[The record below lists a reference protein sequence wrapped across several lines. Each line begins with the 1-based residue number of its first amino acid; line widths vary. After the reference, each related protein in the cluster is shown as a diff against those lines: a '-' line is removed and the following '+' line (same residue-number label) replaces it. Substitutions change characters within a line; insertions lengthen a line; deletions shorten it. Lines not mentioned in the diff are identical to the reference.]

1 MHSILHPYVNRY
13 GMKMKKLVVGAL
25 ALLMSVSAFG
35 SCNVTAKEEELKIVN
50 ADMYTQEVR
59 NYLSAEDEYE
69 QIMAL
74 RAADIYDKQL
84 TSISWEEQNSA
95 DTYVV
100 VLSTDAN
107 MHEKREYTVDGDA
120 TEYTFNALIPGTKYY
135 VKVQSFDGSTLLYET
150 KVQAFTTQSDFC
162 QRIVNV
168 DGVSNVRDIG
178 GYKAQGT
185 STVKYGMIYRG
196 ARLNAMTDDGIAT
209 FTQELGIKT
218 ELDVRYGT
226 DGGKVVELAGVA
238 YKQLGM
244 WAYNSILPDTC
255 QPKVSGAGLFD
266 PRTIEGIKG
275 VFETI
280 ANPSNLPVY
289 IHCTAG
295 ADRTGT
301 ICYLINGVLG
311 VEYSDLVQD
320 FELTSF
326 SEQGRRW
333 RSSVK
338 NWEFESEGVMQ
349 NDEKNFVAFGQMH
362 SLMMQ
367 WYAPNGETLQTAIEN
382 YLTSVCGISMDTI
395 GAVRENLLA

>member
-1 MHSILHPYVNRY
+1 MQIRKWVAS
-13 GMKMKKLVVGAL
+13 AL
-25 ALLMSVSAFG
+25 TFFISVSLFSA
-35 SCNVTAKEEELKIVN
+35 CNLTNKDELQITN
-50 ADMYTQEVR
+50 TQMYSQEVCD
-59 NYLSAEDEYE
+59 YLRAEDDYE

-74 RAADIYDKQL
+74 QSADIYDKQR
-84 TSISWEEQNSA
+84 TTVRWERQENA
-95 DTYVV
+95 DSYTAVLSKNADMSHEMQYVV
-100 VLSTDAN
+100 
-107 MHEKREYTVDGDA
+107 DGSE
-120 TEYTFNALIPGTKYY
+120 TEYTFNALIPNTKYY
-135 VKVQSFDGSTLLYET
+135 VKVQSHDENGKLLHET
-150 KVQAFTTQSDFC
+150 KMQSFTTQGDFC

-178 GYKAQGT
+178 GYEAQGN
-185 STVKYGMIYRG
+185 SKVQYGLIYRG
-196 ARLNAMTDDGIAT
+196 ARLNAITDKGIAT

-218 ELDVRYGT
+218 EIDVRYGT
-226 DGGKVVELAGVA
+226 DGGKAVDMEGVA

-266 PRTIEGIKG
+266 ARTIDGIKG
-275 VFETI
+275 VFEAI
-280 ANPSNLPVY
+280 ANPDNLPVY

-311 VEYSDLVQD
+311 VEYEGLVQD

-338 NWEFESEGVMQ
+338 NWEFESSGVMQ
-349 NDEKNFVAFGQMH
+349 NDEKNFIAFGQMH

-367 WYAPNGETLQTAIEN
+367 WYAPNGETLQKAIEN
-382 YLTSVCGISMDTI
+382 YLTSVCDISMQTI
-395 GAVRENLLA
+395 YAVRENLLA

>member
-1 MHSILHPYVNRY
+1 MHPYVKYRC
-13 GMKMKKLVVGAL
+13 GMRMKKFIASVLAVFMSLSILGA
-25 ALLMSVSAFG
+25 
-35 SCNVTAKEEELKIVN
+35 CNFSSKEELQIKNIE
-50 ADMYTQEVR
+50 MYSKEVR
-59 NYLSAEDEYE
+59 DYLLAEDDYE

-74 RAADIYDKQL
+74 QSADIYDKQL
-84 TSISWEEQNSA
+84 TSVSWEQQENA
-95 DTYVV
+95 AKYIVE
-100 VLSTDAN
+100 LSTNAD
-107 MHEKREYTVDGDA
+107 MKDSIEYSVDGIE
-120 TEYTFNALIPGTKYY
+120 TEYIFNALIPNTTYY
-135 VKVQSFDGSTLLYET
+135 VKLLAYDVNDQLTHET
-150 KVQAFTTQSDFC
+150 KTQSFTTQSDFC

-178 GYKAQGT
+178 GYNAQGN
-185 STVKYGMIYRG
+185 SKVKYGLIYRG
-196 ARLNAMTDDGIAT
+196 ARLNAITDKGIAT

-226 DGGKVVELAGVA
+226 DGGKAVELEGVA
-238 YKQLGM
+238 YQQLGM

-266 PRTIEGIKG
+266 ARTIDGIKG
-275 VFETI
+275 VFEAI
-280 ANPSNLPVY
+280 ANPENLPVY

-311 VEYSDLVQD
+311 VAYEDLVQD

-333 RSSVK
+333 RSSVR

-367 WYAPNGETLQTAIEN
+367 YYAPNGETLQKAIEN
-382 YLTSVCGISMDTI
+382 YLTSVCDVSMETI
-395 GAVRENLLA
+395 DAVRENLLV

>member
-1 MHSILHPYVNRY
+1 MRIKKYIASI
-13 GMKMKKLVVGAL
+13 L
-25 ALLMSVSAFG
+25 ALLITTSVLSACNFG
-35 SCNVTAKEEELKIVN
+35 MLSKEELQITN
-50 ADMYTQEVR
+50 TQMYSQEVCD
-59 NYLSAEDEYE
+59 YLGAADDYE

-74 RAADIYDKQL
+74 QAADIYDKQL
-84 TSISWEEQNSA
+84 TAVSWEQQTNA
-95 DTYVV
+95 DKYAVI
-100 VLSTDAN
+100 LSTNAEMKDG
-107 MHEKREYTVDGDA
+107 REYFVDGTK
-120 TEYTFNALIPGTKYY
+120 TEYTFNALIPNTKYY
-135 VKVQSFDGSTLLYET
+135 VKVQAFDGNSQLHET
-150 KVQAFTTQSDFC
+150 KVQSFTTQGDYC

-178 GYKAQGT
+178 GYNAEGNSK
-185 STVKYGMIYRG
+185 VKYGLIYRG
-196 ARLNAMTDDGIAT
+196 ARLNAITDKGVAT

-226 DGGKVVELAGVA
+226 DGGKVVDMEGVA

-255 QPKVSGAGLFD
+255 QPKASGAGLFD
-266 PRTIEGIKG
+266 ERTIDGIKG

-280 ANPSNLPVY
+280 AQPENLPVY

-301 ICYLINGVLG
+301 ICYLIGGVLG
-311 VEYSDLVQD
+311 VAYEDLVQD

-338 NWEFESEGVMQ
+338 NWEFENEGVMQ

-367 WYAPNGETLQTAIEN
+367 WYAPNGETLQKAIEN
-382 YLTSVCGISMDTI
+382 YLTSVCDISMQTI
-395 GAVRENLLA
+395 YAVRENLLA

>member
-1 MHSILHPYVNRY
+1 MQIRKWVAS
-13 GMKMKKLVVGAL
+13 AL
-25 ALLMSVSAFG
+25 TFFISVSLFSACDFL
-35 SCNVTAKEEELKIVN
+35 SKEEELQITN
-50 ADMYTQEVR
+50 TQMYSQEVCD
-59 NYLSAEDEYE
+59 YLRAEDDYE

-74 RAADIYDKQL
+74 QSADIYDKQL
-84 TSISWEEQNSA
+84 TTVRWETQENA
-95 DTYVV
+95 DSYTV
-100 VLSTDAN
+100 VLSTDKG
-107 MHEKREYTVDGDA
+107 EKDGGRYALNGDE
-120 TEYTFNALIPGTKYY
+120 TEYTFSALIPNTTYY
-135 VKVQSFDGSTLLYET
+135 VKVQSHDENGKLLHET
-150 KVQAFTTQSDFC
+150 KMQSFTTQGDFC

-168 DGVSNVRDIG
+168 DGLSNVRDIG
-178 GYKAQGT
+178 GYEAQGN
-185 STVKYGMIYRG
+185 SKVQYGLIYRG
-196 ARLNAMTDDGIAT
+196 ARLNAITDEGIAT

-218 ELDVRYGT
+218 EIDVRYGT
-226 DGGKVVELAGVA
+226 DGGKAVDMEGVA

-266 PRTIEGIKG
+266 ARTIDGIKG
-275 VFETI
+275 VFESI
-280 ANPSNLPVY
+280 ANPDNLPVY

-311 VEYSDLVQD
+311 VEYEGLVQD

-338 NWEFESEGVMQ
+338 NWEFESSGVMQ
-349 NDEKNFVAFGQMH
+349 NDEKNFIAFGQMH

-367 WYAPNGETLQTAIEN
+367 WYAPNGETLQKAIEN
-382 YLTSVCGISMDTI
+382 YLTSVCDISMQTI
-395 GAVRENLLA
+395 YAVRENLLA

>member
-1 MHSILHPYVNRY
+1 MRIKKYIASI
-13 GMKMKKLVVGAL
+13 L
-25 ALLMSVSAFG
+25 ALLITTSVLSACNFG
-35 SCNVTAKEEELKIVN
+35 MLSKEELQITN
-50 ADMYTQEVR
+50 TQMYSQEVCD
-59 NYLSAEDEYE
+59 YLGAADDYE

-74 RAADIYDKQL
+74 QAADIYDKQL
-84 TSISWEEQNSA
+84 TAVSWEQQKNA
-95 DTYVV
+95 DKYAVI
-100 VLSTDAN
+100 LSTNAEMKDG
-107 MHEKREYTVDGDA
+107 REYFVDGTK
-120 TEYTFNALIPGTKYY
+120 TEYTFNALIPNTKYY
-135 VKVQSFDGSTLLYET
+135 VKVQAFDGNSRLHET
-150 KVQAFTTQSDFC
+150 KVQSFTTQGDYC

-178 GYKAQGT
+178 GYNAEGNSK
-185 STVKYGMIYRG
+185 VKYGLIYRG
-196 ARLNAMTDDGIAT
+196 ARLNAITDKGVAT

-226 DGGKVVELAGVA
+226 DGGKVVDMEGVA

-255 QPKVSGAGLFD
+255 QPKASGAGLFD
-266 PRTIEGIKG
+266 ERTIDGIKG

-280 ANPSNLPVY
+280 AQPENLPVY

-301 ICYLINGVLG
+301 ICYLIGGVLG
-311 VEYSDLVQD
+311 VAYEDLVQD

-338 NWEFESEGVMQ
+338 NWEFENEGVMQ

-367 WYAPNGETLQTAIEN
+367 WYAPNGETLQKAIEN
-382 YLTSVCGISMDTI
+382 YLTSVCDISMQTI
-395 GAVRENLLA
+395 YAVRENLLA

>member
-1 MHSILHPYVNRY
+1 M
-13 GMKMKKLVVGAL
+13 GMKKFIAL
-25 ALLMSVSAFG
+25 ALAVFISVPLFG
-35 SCNVTAKEEELKIVN
+35 ACNKTNKDELEVFN
-50 ADMYTQEVR
+50 TQMYSQEVCD
-59 NYLSAEDEYE
+59 YLQAEDDYE

-74 RAADIYDKQL
+74 QMADVYDKQI
-84 TSISWEEQNSA
+84 TTVRWEKQKKA
-95 DTYVV
+95 DSYTLL
-100 VLSTDAN
+100 LSMD
-107 MHEKREYTVDGDA
+107 KDGKEGGRYALNADK
-120 TEYTFNALIPGTKYY
+120 TEYTFSALTPNTTYY
-135 VKVQSFDGSTLLYET
+135 VKLQSHDGNGKLLHET
-150 KVQAFTTQSDFC
+150 KMQSFTTQGDFC

-178 GYKAQGT
+178 GYSAQGN
-185 STVKYGMIYRG
+185 SKVQYGLIYRG
-196 ARLNAMTDDGIAT
+196 ARLNAITDKGIAT

-226 DGGKVVELAGVA
+226 DGGKAVDMEGVA

-255 QPKVSGAGLFD
+255 QPKASGAGLFD
-266 PRTIEGIKG
+266 ERTIDGIKG
-275 VFETI
+275 VFEAI
-280 ANPSNLPVY
+280 ANPDNLPVY

-311 VEYSDLVQD
+311 VEYEGLVQD

-338 NWEFESEGVMQ
+338 NWEFESSGVMQ
-349 NDEKNFVAFGQMH
+349 NDEKNFIAFGQMH

-367 WYAPNGETLQTAIEN
+367 WYAPNGETLQKAIEN
-382 YLTSVCGISMDTI
+382 YLTSVCDISMQTI
-395 GAVRENLLA
+395 YAVRENLLV

>member
-1 MHSILHPYVNRY
+1 MTFFI
-13 GMKMKKLVVGAL
+13 
-25 ALLMSVSAFG
+25 SVSLFSA
-35 SCNVTAKEEELKIVN
+35 CNLNNKNELQITN
-50 ADMYTQEVR
+50 TQMYSQEVCD
-59 NYLSAEDEYE
+59 YLRAEDDYE

-74 RAADIYDKQL
+74 QSADIYDKQR
-84 TSISWEEQNSA
+84 TTVRWERQEKA
-95 DTYVV
+95 DSYTV
-100 VLSTDAN
+100 VLSKNAD
-107 MHEKREYTVDGDA
+107 MSHEMQYVVDGSE
-120 TEYTFNALIPGTKYY
+120 TEYTFNALIPNTKYY
-135 VKVQSFDGSTLLYET
+135 VKLQSHDESGKTLRET
-150 KVQAFTTQSDFC
+150 KSQNFITQADFC

-178 GYKAQGT
+178 GYKAQGN
-185 STVKYGMIYRG
+185 SKVQYGLIYRG
-196 ARLNAMTDDGIAT
+196 ARLNAITDKGIAT

-226 DGGKVVELAGVA
+226 DGGKAVDMEGVA
-238 YKQLGM
+238 YKQFGM

-255 QPKVSGAGLFD
+255 QPKASGAGLFD
-266 PRTIEGIKG
+266 ARTIDGIKG

-280 ANPSNLPVY
+280 ANPDNLPVY

-311 VEYSDLVQD
+311 VEYEGIVQD

-338 NWEFESEGVMQ
+338 NWEFESSGVMQ
-349 NDEKNFVAFGQMH
+349 NDEKNFIAFGQMH

-367 WYAPNGETLQTAIEN
+367 WYAQSGETLQKAIEN
-382 YLTSVCGISMDTI
+382 YLTSVCGISMQTI
-395 GAVRENLLA
+395 DAVRENLLA